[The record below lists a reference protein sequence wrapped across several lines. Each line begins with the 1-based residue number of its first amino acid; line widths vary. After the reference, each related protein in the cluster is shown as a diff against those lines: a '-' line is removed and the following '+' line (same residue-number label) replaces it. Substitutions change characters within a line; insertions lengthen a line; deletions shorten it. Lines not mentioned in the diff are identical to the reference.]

1 VTVHRVWGSTRMRW
15 LATSVLLVVLAVWL
29 IVLLSNL
36 NPGGSGSPD
45 GVPNCPVPGDDGKL
59 PPEAPSFCHP

>member
-1 VTVHRVWGSTRMRW
+1 VTVHRVWGNTRMRW

-45 GVPNCPVPGDDGKL
+45 GVPNCPVPGDD
-59 PPEAPSFCHP
+59 